1 MKGVKAGKTTLT
13 AKVKIGKKTYKT
25 TCKVTIKK
33 AKKPMSPITTPL
45 TKPLITPVSPT
56 PTPTATVTPTPVPF
70 PVNKTVNLELYSVDK
85 KKVEVTEQKWGIYN
99 SKEEKV
105 YEVKT
110 DISDASIRCKL
121 LPGEYTIKPELLSKA
136 DYQGKFTVNNE
147 DNQTIQVSTNLALVY
162 GKVVIP
168 NSAVNV
174 NNGSASYYMKCP
186 NGSSSFSQV
195 SINPITG
202 EYQLICQPAKYE
214 IGYLSINLFKEEFEV
229 KEAPTHDKECNI
241 NIDVPLYRVQGKI
254 TDIEGNPV
262 KTDELTFSGEKYSEL
277 YFSTDTDGTYDVYLP
292 AETYYVGVY
301 CANIFDLDDGFVV
314 DKDCKDVNYMI
325 SRHQVNVELKTN
337 NLINNVCMGIYP
349 DNGEEITSSS
359 EPVAEPYI
367 RDNKETAYLNKGN
380 YVLMWDDTKL
390 KEFTVDGKT
399 NLQVDIDTCRLLIDV
414 LNNGSPLGEEIE
426 EVSLGANYQ
435 YCTNVYDRLDFV
447 VPKGIKTRLLFRL
460 DGVNAWRTF
469 DIVVGQDDIQKQEID
484 VKSCK
489 VSISCTDSEGKPVN
503 SQFFLI
509 YSMSES
515 SVVGSVFS
523 NIEGKLTAYIPA
535 GKYKIIANKTTYE
548 KDFTIEDGQ
557 KTMSL
562 NIKLP

>member
-1 MKGVKAGKTTLT
+1 M
-13 AKVKIGKKTYKT
+13 
-25 TCKVTIKK
+25 
-33 AKKPMSPITTPL
+33 
-45 TKPLITPVSPT
+45 
-56 PTPTATVTPTPVPF
+56 
-70 PVNKTVNLELYSVDK
+70 
-85 KKVEVTEQKWGIYN
+85 
-99 SKEEKV
+99 
-105 YEVKT
+105 
-110 DISDASIRCKL
+110 
-121 LPGEYTIKPELLSKA
+121 
-136 DYQGKFTVNNE
+136 
-147 DNQTIQVSTNLALVY
+147 
-162 GKVVIP
+162 
-168 NSAVNV
+168 
-174 NNGSASYYMKCP
+174 
-186 NGSSSFSQV
+186 
-195 SINPITG
+195 
-202 EYQLICQPAKYE
+202 
-214 IGYLSINLFKEEFEV
+214 
-229 KEAPTHDKECNI
+229 
-241 NIDVPLYRVQGKI
+241 YRVQGKI

-314 DKDCKDVNYMI
+314 DKDCNDVNYMI

-515 SVVGSVFS
+515 SVVGSMFS